1 MTLTFLDH
9 VNDLPDIFQNSCLL
23 FVDDLKT
30 FSVVRNDGD
39 ARMLQ
44 NDVNNL
50 TFWIDSWQLPLKVS
64 KCIEL
69 HL

>member
-1 MTLTFLDH
+1 MLSGIPHARVCAMTLTFLDL
-9 VNDLPDIFQNSCLL
+9 VNELPAIFQNSCLL

-30 FSVVRNDGD
+30 FSVVRNNGD

-50 TFWIDSWQLPLKVS
+50 TFWTDSW
-64 KCIEL
+64 
-69 HL
+69 